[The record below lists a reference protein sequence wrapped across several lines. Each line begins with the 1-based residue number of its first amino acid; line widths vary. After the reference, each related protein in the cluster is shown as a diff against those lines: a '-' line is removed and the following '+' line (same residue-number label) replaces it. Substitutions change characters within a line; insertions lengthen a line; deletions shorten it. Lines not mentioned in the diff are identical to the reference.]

1 MDHSSWRAASVLQY
15 GPAGM
20 RLTEVGGAVLPFENL
35 HVGGH
40 FSAAV
45 APNGEG
51 HFSTFFP
58 GDRMEGSHRE
68 SPPPPPQLLNKAVN
82 PAGAVPAPSP
92 RVVALGSNIRSA
104 FLLRSCPITTVVET
118 PSVFFLG
125 GDCSTMIA
133 KQKNSFLPHHA
144 SKLQHAMFSLAA
156 GGGTNSLAGARG
168 PLYERGS
175 EQQRGFHVRW
185 VRLQSPSRQLVLKI
199 AVKYRLH
206 PLAVEDA
213 LAGDEVLLGVKF
225 AVGTERIFSRYPG
238 G

>member
-1 MDHSSWRAASVLQY
+1 
-15 GPAGM
+15 
-20 RLTEVGGAVLPFENL
+20 
-35 HVGGH
+35 
-40 FSAAV
+40 
-45 APNGEG
+45 
-51 HFSTFFP
+51 
-58 GDRMEGSHRE
+58 
-68 SPPPPPQLLNKAVN
+68 
-82 PAGAVPAPSP
+82 
-92 RVVALGSNIRSA
+92 
-104 FLLRSCPITTVVET
+104 
-118 PSVFFLG
+118 
-125 GDCSTMIA
+125 
-133 KQKNSFLPHHA
+133 
-144 SKLQHAMFSLAA
+144 MFSLAA